1 MPSSDQIKEFVIAGH
16 GNITKVKTMLE
27 ADSEL
32 LEVKHPWSEIDLES
46 ALQAASHVGNVPIAT
61 YLLEQGAA
69 PEITTSAML
78 GDLPTIKKFLDADS
92 SLIQATG
99 GHGISLLT
107 HGVIS
112 GDPEIVN
119 FLIAQGATNG
129 ASMALNIA
137 IDIGDIN
144 IINMLLERTEPDL
157 SWKNMKG
164 KTALENAR
172 ENKQDAIV
180 ALFERYI

>member
-1 MPSSDQIKEFVIAGH
+1 MPTSDQIKEFVIAGH

-27 ADSEL
+27 ADANL
-32 LEVKHPWSEIDLES
+32 LEVKHPWSETDFES
-46 ALQAASHVGNVPIAT
+46 ALQAASHVGNTAIAT
-61 YLLEQGAA
+61 YLLERGATL
-69 PEITTSAML
+69 EITTSAML
-78 GDLPTIKKFLDADS
+78 GDLPAVKQFLDSDS

-112 GDPEIVN
+112 GDPEIVD
-119 FLIAQGATNG
+119 FLTSQGAKSG

-137 IDIGDIN
+137 VDVGNLEIVK
-144 IINMLLERTEPDL
+144 MLLERTEPDL

-164 KTALENAR
+164 KTALEVAQ
-172 ENKQDAIV
+172 ENKQDAIL
-180 ALFERYI
+180 ALLER